1 MNQASVLSEKISGTG
16 VFLPYHTQPDWL
28 PRDMADAIVEY
39 AIENE
44 SMFQAGR
51 ILQHGK
57 LVIDESIRQVSTLTH
72 MGPFQTALKD
82 AAMASKP
89 MLETLFGMPAFSA
102 SQVEI
107 EMAAHGD
114 GAHFQRHVD
123 TFVVGHNRPNPR
135 VLTLVLYLH
144 RQPCGFTG
152 GALRFHALGGT
163 TTRDIAPEHN
173 LLTAFPSSAP
183 HSVQRLASPG
193 GAFADRRFAVNM
205 WIRR

>member
-1 MNQASVLSEKISGTG
+1 MNPALVRPGQVAGAGL
-16 VFLPYHTQPDWL
+16 FLPYHTQPDWL
-28 PRDMADAIVEY
+28 PRDMAEAIVDY

-44 SMFQAGR
+44 SRFQAGR
-51 ILQHGK
+51 ILHHGK
-57 LVIDESIRQVSTLTH
+57 LVVDETIRQVSTLKH
-72 MGPFQTALKD
+72 LGPFHTALTD

-89 MLETLFGMPAFSA
+89 MLEILFGMPAFVA

-114 GAHFQRHVD
+114 AAHFQRHVD

-144 RQPCGFTG
+144 RQPRGFTG

-163 TTRDIAPEHN
+163 ATRDITPEHN
-173 LLTAFPSSAP
+173 LLTAFPSIAP
-183 HSVQRLASPG
+183 HSVQRLSSPSDT
-193 GAFADRRFAVNM
+193 FADRRFAVNM
-205 WIRR
+205 WIHR